1 MYPTS
6 LYAQASIVDS
16 SVDQALT
23 ESIDQM
29 LNVIWMI
36 LPMVALPLFVLLIFK
51 GSKAIMNGF
60 FYEST
65 KPVKTINPAKIE
77 TVGQKAIAA
86 TVANPSLAKKE
97 QTLCK
102 PTRVNTV
109 WEKYRKQLSF
119 NERNLITQI
128 ELLANKLDDETDLS
142 IEDSH
147 NKDTI
152 LNEYLP
158 HAIKMFEKA
167 VAKRSDRKELDALLN
182 AQLSSMKDGL
192 EDILGNVEDQL
203 VRDMKVHALFLDG
216 KYALAKKYT
225 QIKTPAKKKKFFSEG

>member
-1 MYPTS
+1 MSSTT
-6 LYAQASIVDS
+6 LYAQPSIIDS
-16 SVDQALT
+16 SVDQAFT

-29 LNVIWMI
+29 LNVLWMI

-60 FYEST
+60 FYDSA
-65 KPVKTINPAKIE
+65 KPVKSVKPAKIE
-77 TVGQKAIAA
+77 AVEQKAITPVTAKP
-86 TVANPSLAKKE
+86 VLAKKE
-97 QTLCK
+97 QTAPK
-102 PTRVNTV
+102 PTTVATV

-152 LNEYLP
+152 LSEYLP
-158 HAIKMFEKA
+158 HAVKMFEKA

-182 AQLSSMKDGL
+182 TQLSSMKDGL

-203 VRDMKVHALFLDG
+203 VRDMKVHALFLNG
-216 KYALAKKYT
+216 KYALAKQYT
-225 QIKTPAKKKKFFSEG
+225 QIKSPTKKKFIPEG